1 MLYRNNS
8 AEAIGA
14 MENMRLSEP
23 DVPEAVYCPECGEEA
38 NEFVTTL
45 DGEVLGCDMCTKI
58 RSAYEC

>member
-1 MLYRNNS
+1 MLYNNDS

-23 DVPEAVYCPECGEEA
+23 DEPEVVYCPECGEEA
-38 NEFVTTL
+38 NELVTTL
-45 DGEVLGCDMCTKI
+45 DGEVLGCDRCTRI

>member
-1 MLYRNNS
+1 MLYRNDS

-23 DVPEAVYCPECGEEA
+23 DEPEAVYCPECGEEA
-38 NEFVTTL
+38 NELVTTL
-45 DGEVLGCDMCTKI
+45 DGEVLGCDRCTRI